1 MPLSISKLQN
11 FLASK
16 QLQVNKFFVLD
27 GYLFY
32 IELLSLKSSDV
43 FFLYIPSKYDIQVEK
58 NDNTYKM
65 KYIDISN
72 SENIADEYGEN
83 KEDDGPN
90 ILVSTGKENIEE
102 HLENNYKKTIPI
114 GEISEEDTKELKTI
128 HRQMKRLKNCV
139 ENIDYK
145 LSISYKNYMSSIRR
159 DNSIDFFSIKD
170 FPRKE
175 SRQLFVVIDL
185 ETLYKNEEI
194 IKDIQIV
201 KQSIYHVLER
211 NQNTHTYVLDKL
223 INNKTDIYNIPQ
235 LCEKKKIKYDI
246 LARELDHM
254 LNIMNKAEEKIK
266 DKVENL
272 DKNQAD
278 GLQNDIS
285 RVHQKSQLEK
295 ELFKIQNI
303 KDEIIRNMN
312 IIRNKR
318 EHSMLNIDNIMFDNT
333 VMFDSMIKNFSKLQE
348 FCKKI

>member
-16 QLQVNKFFVLD
+16 QLQVNKLFVLD

-32 IELLSLKSSDV
+32 MELISLNSGDV

-65 KYIDISN
+65 KYLDISN

-90 ILVSTGKENIEE
+90 ILVSTGKENMEE
-102 HLENNYKKTIPI
+102 HLENNYKKAIPI

-145 LSISYKNYMSSIRR
+145 LSISYKNYMCSIRR
-159 DNSIDFFSIKD
+159 DNSIDFFSVKD
-170 FPRKE
+170 FPRKD
-175 SRQLFVVIDL
+175 SKQLFVVIDL
-185 ETLYKNEEI
+185 ETLYEKNEEI

-201 KQSIYHVLER
+201 KQSIYRVLER
-211 NQNTHTYVLDKL
+211 NQNTHTYVLDRL
-223 INNKTDIYNIPQ
+223 INNKADIYNIPH
-235 LCEKKKIKYDI
+235 LSEKKKIKY
-246 LARELDHM
+246 ELLMGELEHM
-254 LNIMNKAEEKIK
+254 LTIMNKAEIKIK
-266 DKVENL
+266 DNIENL
-272 DKNQAD
+272 DKIQKD
-278 GLQNDIS
+278 GLQSDIN
-285 RVHQKSQLEK
+285 RVHEKSRLEK

-312 IIRNKR
+312 IIRDKR
-318 EHSMLNIDNIMFDNT
+318 ENTILNVDNIMFDNT
-333 VMFDSMIKNFSKLQE
+333 VMFDSMIKNFSKLKY
-348 FCKKI
+348 FC